1 MLSEILCGPSKLTQ
15 DYVCLAATRPAC
27 LAFSWALKWL
37 LHGRMQTMAYQE
49 STRCRGLSNKL
60 RHRSKNRKAVDHKA
74 LGKQKGHALTSSFLS
89 LSHSWTLL
97 GLHTKA
103 TQRSCAFRNTEG
115 PAITIFSYFRKHWSI
130 SANIQMHVAF
140 LCSFDE
146 VCTAIYTSLLHRII
160 ITAWTTG
167 TTLNYCD
174 IWQVN
179 KFSHLSDDILRH

>member
-1 MLSEILCGPSKLTQ
+1 MKFCVAQASWPKIL
-15 DYVCLAATRPAC
+15 YVWLQLQLAKPDAC

-37 LHGRMQTMAYQE
+37 LHDGVQKMMACQE
-49 STRCRGLSNKL
+49 STRCRGVRNKL
-60 RHRSKNRKAVDHKA
+60 RHWSKNRKAVDHKA

-130 SANIQMHVAF
+130 SA
-140 LCSFDE
+140 S
-146 VCTAIYTSLLHRII
+146 IYSNACCISLFFWWSLYSYIYI
-160 ITAWTTG
+160 SSPS
-167 TTLNYCD
+167 NYYHCMNH
-174 IWQVN
+174 W
-179 KFSHLSDDILRH
+179 DDTKLLRHMTSQ